1 MAKPGMMVYFNTM
14 KTIGK
19 LTDVQKG
26 KLFWAMLEYSRD
38 GTSPDFEDDLV
49 LDVVWGTFEE
59 ILDRD
64 SRAYDDTVEK
74 RRYAVYVRECNK
86 AGVEALSREDWRASI
101 DAANHHMI
109 SGDTTRYPTTIINPN
124 LNPNLNPNDQTPDTA
139 DMPPLDLSEEQI
151 AHLVKWLGR
160 DGFERC
166 AARIRVEL
174 AAGKKIEDHYL
185 AFLRVQGEIGNG
197 GGAE

>member
-38 GTSPDFEDDLV
+38 GTAPDFEDDLV

-64 SRAYDDTVEK
+64 SKAYEDTVEK

-86 AGVEALSREDWRASI
+86 VGVEALSREDWRASI

-109 SGDTTRYPTTIINPN
+109 SGDTTRYPTTIIN
-124 LNPNLNPNDQTPDTA
+124 
-139 DMPPLDLSEEQI
+139 S
-151 AHLVKWLGR
+151 
-160 DGFERC
+160 
-166 AARIRVEL
+166 
-174 AAGKKIEDHYL
+174 KI
-185 AFLRVQGEIGNG
+185 FSSFK
-197 GGAE
+197 